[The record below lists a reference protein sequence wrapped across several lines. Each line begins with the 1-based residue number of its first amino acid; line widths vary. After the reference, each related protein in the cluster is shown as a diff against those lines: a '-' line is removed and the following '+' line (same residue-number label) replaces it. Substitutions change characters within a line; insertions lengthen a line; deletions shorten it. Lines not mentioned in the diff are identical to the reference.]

1 MAKQD
6 KKEVSKLKIKKKI
19 WYSLFSPKALG
30 SREIGESYLSEA
42 QAAVGRRVQ
51 ANLRDLTGN
60 PKDQNAYVN
69 FRISKVNGNRLD
81 TEAIGY
87 ELTPSFIKRAVRKNT
102 NRMDDYFVLRTKE
115 GKKVIVKTL
124 MITLHKVQRSKRAA
138 LKKLLD
144 SSLKEEASKV
154 DFENFVINAVN
165 YRLQSGIKKRL
176 AKIYPLKELAIRKLI
191 LEEHAE
197 LVEPIVEIKE
207 TKEETVE
214 AAAEEESEQ

>member
-6 KKEVSKLKIKKKI
+6 KKEASKLKIKRKI
-19 WYSLFSPKALG
+19 WYSLFAPKAFA

-42 QAAVGRRVQ
+42 QAAIGRKVQ

-144 SSLKEEASKV
+144 AALKEEIVKV
-154 DFENFVINAVN
+154 DFENFVINTIN

-176 AKIYPLKELAIRKLI
+176 AKIYPLKELAIRKLV
-191 LEEHAE
+191 LEEHAK
-197 LVEPIVEIKE
+197 LMEPTAEVKE
-207 TKEETVE
+207 EVKEETTE
-214 AAAEEESEQ
+214 AAAEE